1 MGFADILSTLI
12 AEACINVC
20 PKNPTSFNV
29 DNVRSV
35 KIPGGSVNDSYV
47 IKGFVLNRNSE
58 GTIKHVKNA
67 KIACFGCNIDIST
80 LDSKETVSIKNAE
93 ELLSYSKREEKAI
106 EDDIIA
112 IASSGV
118 NVVVSQGSFS
128 EMALHFLERHEIMC
142 VRITSKFDMRRLCAA
157 VGATP
162 LVRIGK
168 PTPEEIGICDT
179 VDVKEIGS
187 TKTLIFHQEKE
198 KSKISTIILRGPTTN
213 ILDEIERS
221 VDDGVNIYK
230 ALSKDNRL
238 VAGAGAVEIELF
250 REISKYAEESTGLD
264 QYSIK
269 KFAEAFQV
277 IPKTLAESSG
287 LSATDAIT
295 NLITQHE
302 EGKVN
307 FGIDIY
313 SQDGIDAV
321 KSGILDCF
329 STKFWGI
336 KLATQSAIT
345 ILSIDQIIM
354 ARPSGGPKPPKGG
367 QMDPDSDDMALGG
380 GGLSELAKQ

>member
-1 MGFADILSTLI
+1 MF
-12 AEACINVC
+12 VQ
-20 PKNPTSFNV
+20 KNPTSFNV